1 MKVTATLDRACEN
14 EWPGYIADGTA
25 VKSRIASQVGRVHR
39 RNLWNE

>member
-25 VKSRIASQVGRVHR
+25 VKLPVK
-39 RNLWNE
+39 